1 MSIGTSFAVLFALLS
16 ITTALHAQQ
25 RAAPN
30 SPHRYFDLRT
40 KMDVDVDGAPNAYG
54 PPGKPTLDTLRNAR
68 LKDDPTQI
76 VGFVVDDNNKPV
88 LQTAHD
94 PYPGYYV
101 STTAFCDN
109 CDDGNERDPKR
120 YIDARKVN
128 YVVLG
133 RFGHRH
139 GVRLGDLAAVH
150 SRRFNKT
157 VFAVVGDDGNPSGGE
172 GSLHLLRALGYPFV
186 DGRDGTAPRRDITIR
201 YFPHSNPARRF
212 FHTQAQIDAEARRLK
227 LNAKFSSRHAAP
239 K

>member
-16 ITTALHAQQ
+16 TATALHAQQ
-25 RAAPN
+25 RAAANP
-30 SPHRYFDLRT
+30 PHRYFDFRT

-76 VGFVVDDNNKPV
+76 VGFVLDDNNKPV

-101 STTAFCDN
+101 STTAFCDD
-109 CDDGNERDPKR
+109 CDDGNERDPRR

-139 GVRLGDLAAVH
+139 GVRLGDLSAVH
-150 SRRFNKT
+150 STRFHKT

-212 FHTQAQIDAEARRLK
+212 FHTQAQIDAEAERLK